1 MRDVGPTTEMDPT
14 QLRALLEAERPT
26 LQIRAPAVPREWTRF
41 RLALTTLALAFA
53 LVVTLLTMI

>member
-14 QLRALLEAERPT
+14 QLRALLETERPT
-26 LQIRAPAVPREWTRF
+26 LQIRAPALPREWTHF

>member
-1 MRDVGPTTEMDPT
+1 MRDVAATTEMDPT

-26 LQIRAPAVPREWTRF
+26 LQLRAPSLPREWTTL
-41 RLALTTLALAFA
+41 RLAVTTFALAFA

>member
-1 MRDVGPTTEMDPT
+1 MRDVAPTTEMDPT

-26 LQIRAPAVPREWTRF
+26 LQIRAPALPREWTWF
-41 RLALTTLALAFA
+41 RLVVTTLALAFA